1 MYSGFEEL
9 EMSQRFVQRYIA
21 TLTAAGEWIEYDR
34 NLKGWNLTEW
44 LLRVTP
50 TSSIWKRVIERTYG
64 IQNTTIAGFGS
75 FTKAAEALGYTQ
87 SSISQM
93 IASLEN
99 ELGIKLL
106 TRSRYGIKL
115 TIEGAELFPFI
126 ERSIYQ
132 YRSMQEKADEIKGIE
147 TGVIRVGTISSV
159 TCHWMPQ
166 LINGFKKEYPNVQFL
181 FHQGDYTLIPE
192 WIASGQID
200 FGFINPLAKEKSI
213 RLRDIAKEPYILLE
227 EGDYSEPM
235 TAFEAAGIQPN
246 IQYTV
251 HDDYAIMMMVEAGLG
266 VSILAE
272 LILRRTNYDI
282 VCLPVNPPVTR
293 TLAIAFKDNDS
304 LPIASKYFI
313 DYLMEHKDRLP

>member
-1 MYSGFEEL
+1 MN
-9 EMSQRFVQRYIA
+9 RYIA
-21 TLTAAGEWIEYDR
+21 LQKIIE
-34 NLKGWNLTEW
+34 LG
-44 LLRVTP
+44 
-50 TSSIWKRVIERTYG
+50 G
-64 IQNTTIAGFGS
+64 
-75 FTKAAEALGYTQ
+75 FTKAADALGYTQ

-106 TRSRYGIKL
+106 TRSRHGVKL

-132 YRSMQEKADEIKGIE
+132 YRSMQEKANEIKGIE
-147 TGVIRVGTISSV
+147 TGIIRVGIISSV

-166 LINGFKKEYPNVQFL
+166 LINGFKEEYPNVQFL

-200 FGFINPLAKEKSI
+200 FGFVNPLAGTNLKTKTVKSGEMLAVLPKNHPLAKKKSI
-213 RLRDIAKEPYILLE
+213 QLQDIAAEPYILLE
-227 EGDYSEPM
+227 EGHYSEPM
-235 TAFEAAGIQPN
+235 AAFEAAGIQPN
-246 IQYTV
+246 IQYTI
-251 HDDYAIMMMVEAGLG
+251 HDDYDIMMMVEAGLG

-282 VCLPVNPPVTR
+282 VCLPIDPPITR
-293 TLAIAFKDNDS
+293 TLAVGYKDKDS

-313 DYLMEHKDRLP
+313 DYLMEHKDELP

>member
-1 MYSGFEEL
+1 MN
-9 EMSQRFVQRYIA
+9 RYIA
-21 TLTAAGEWIEYDR
+21 LQKIIE
-34 NLKGWNLTEW
+34 LG
-44 LLRVTP
+44 
-50 TSSIWKRVIERTYG
+50 G
-64 IQNTTIAGFGS
+64 
-75 FTKAAEALGYTQ
+75 FTKAADALGYTQ

-106 TRSRYGIKL
+106 IRSRHGIKL
-115 TIEGAELFPFI
+115 TIEGSELFPFI

-147 TGVIRVGTISSV
+147 TGIIRVGTISSV

-166 LINGFKKEYPNVQFL
+166 LINGFKKEYPHVQFL

-200 FGFINPLAKEKSI
+200 FGFVNPLAGTNLKTKTVKSGEMLAVLPKSHPLSNKKSI
-213 RLRDIAKEPYILLE
+213 QLQDIATEPYILLE
-227 EGDYSEPM
+227 EGNYSEPM
-235 TAFEAAGIQPN
+235 AAFEAAGIQPN
-246 IQYTV
+246 IQYTI
-251 HDDYAIMMMVEAGLG
+251 HDDYAIMMMAEAGLG

-272 LILRRTNYDI
+272 LILRRTNYNI
-282 VCLPVNPPVTR
+282 VCLPIDPPITR
-293 TLAIAFKDNDS
+293 TLAVGYKDKDS

-313 DYLMEHKDRLP
+313 DYLMEHKDELP